1 VPAPGAVVG
10 VGMDLVEVERL
21 RQSLER
27 TPGLRQRVFTEAE
40 LAWADAASDPVER
53 LAARF
58 AAKEA
63 FLKALGAGLA
73 DAPLSD
79 IEVTRGPGGA
89 PGLELHGAA
98 ADLAAAARV
107 GTFLVSLTHTETTAG
122 AVVVAIAGGPGVF

>member
-1 VPAPGAVVG
+1 MVIG
-10 VGMDLVEVERL
+10 VGLDLVEVARL

-27 TPGLRQRVFTEAE
+27 TPGLRQRVFTGAE
-40 LAWADAASDPVER
+40 LAWADAADDPTER

-63 FLKALGAGLA
+63 FLKSLGVGLTDVALR
-73 DAPLSD
+73 D
-79 IEVTRGPGGA
+79 IEVMRGPGGA
-89 PGLELHGAA
+89 PTLELHGAA

-107 GTFLVSLTHTETTAG
+107 GTFLVSLTHTSTTAG